1 VKSRAAADS
10 RTGFEQLFYETRTDL
25 LAYIMRRSPNAED
38 AADVLAETYL
48 IAWRKLD
55 GIPTGDRARLW
66 LFGVARNLLMKGAS
80 QRRSRQTLVER
91 LADELRNAHPPH
103 TPIDDERA
111 SALRTALAALPERD
125 REIVML
131 TAWEG
136 LTPKQIAVVVGT
148 PVNVVRVR
156 LHRVRTRLKRDLP
169 KPQRPGASRS
179 LCWRTAAS
187 DTPCEGSEMSLD
199 GTSVNGQTVSSASN
213 RG

>member
-1 VKSRAAADS
+1 VNSTAADS

-187 DTPCEGSEMSLD
+187 DTPGEGSEMSLD

-213 RG
+213 LG